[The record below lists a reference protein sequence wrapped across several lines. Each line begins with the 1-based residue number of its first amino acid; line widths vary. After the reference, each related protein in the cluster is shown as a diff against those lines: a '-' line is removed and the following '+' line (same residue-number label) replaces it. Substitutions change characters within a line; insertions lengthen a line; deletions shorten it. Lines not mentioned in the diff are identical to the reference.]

1 MEKIDSNSD
10 GFVSEDELKLW
21 IRRSQQRHVDDSV
34 ERQWNDFDL
43 NDDGQISWDE
53 YSNVTYGSFLG
64 KSSDPSLV
72 VRSAEKEPQWL
83 NTVRVG

>member
-1 MEKIDSNSD
+1 MDRIDSNRD

-21 IRRSQQRHVDDSV
+21 IRRSQQRQVDDSV

-43 NDDGQISWDE
+43 NSDGRISWDE

-64 KSSDPSLV
+64 KSSDPS
-72 VRSAEKEPQWL
+72 QL
-83 NTVRVG
+83 NRNLSGSTLSGWVD